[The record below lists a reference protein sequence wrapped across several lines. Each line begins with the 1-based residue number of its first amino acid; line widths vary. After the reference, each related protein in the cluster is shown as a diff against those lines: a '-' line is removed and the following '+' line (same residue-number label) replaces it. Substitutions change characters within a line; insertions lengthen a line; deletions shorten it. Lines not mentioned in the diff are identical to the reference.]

1 MVVAYIHMP
10 PAHDS
15 LRQSLDGWAV
25 HHPDDE
31 RFLHLTEEGWI
42 RDRSTGTPARV
53 ALFGPPAEGSNYY
66 NNFIPWPGTWS
77 RLLTGIDAVISV
89 LFEGRT

>member
-1 MVVAYIHMP
+1 MP

-42 RDRSTGTPARV
+42 RDRSTGTLARV
-53 ALFGPPAEGSNYY
+53 ALFGPAAEGSNYY

-89 LFEGRT
+89 LF

>member
-1 MVVAYIHMP
+1 MG
-10 PAHDS
+10 
-15 LRQSLDGWAV
+15 L
-25 HHPDDE
+25 
-31 RFLHLTEEGWI
+31 LTLLPESWGSK
-42 RDRSTGTPARV
+42 RSDWKSSVDIKRTPARV

-89 LFEGRT
+89 LL

>member
-1 MVVAYIHMP
+1 MDTGP
-10 PAHDS
+10 
-15 LRQSLDGWAV
+15 LDWG
-25 HHPDDE
+25 
-31 RFLHLTEEGWI
+31 
-42 RDRSTGTPARV
+42 PARV

-89 LFEGRT
+89 LF